1 MVMVSI
7 YYNHIEIIKE
17 GIQNNL
23 LDLQNKNQSHY
34 WKYHPVISFIENA
47 KRKVKYYR

>member
-23 LDLQNKNQSHY
+23 LDLLNKNQSLITGNILLFHLL
-34 WKYHPVISFIENA
+34 KMQRT
-47 KRKVKYYR
+47 K

>member
-1 MVMVSI
+1 MVSI

-23 LDLQNKNQSHY
+23 LDLLNKNQSLITGNIILLFHLL
-34 WKYHPVISFIENA
+34 KMQRG
-47 KRKVKYYR
+47 K